1 MQIYLQQ
8 AKTALKYYL
17 LNLFQI
23 YTVSQL
29 KRRQNSNLLK
39 YNTTR
44 QKKYIT
50 ITALITIYLT
60 QTV

>member
-29 KRRQNSNLLK
+29 PTKAPPKFKSVEIQHNS
-39 YNTTR
+39 TE
-44 QKKYIT
+44 KKYIT
-50 ITALITIYLT
+50 ITTLIILLFI
-60 QTV
+60 